1 MAGELLW
8 KFPYQFSTGGYQ
20 ITDNTTIAIQVFL
33 LVMEQVVACTGSESV
48 GELGASLMSFAE
60 TLGYGI
66 RPPGQ
71 NRYTTQP
78 SHLVNEFQV
87 SRKLDY

>member
-66 RPPGQ
+66 RIP
-71 NRYTTQP
+71 YTTQP